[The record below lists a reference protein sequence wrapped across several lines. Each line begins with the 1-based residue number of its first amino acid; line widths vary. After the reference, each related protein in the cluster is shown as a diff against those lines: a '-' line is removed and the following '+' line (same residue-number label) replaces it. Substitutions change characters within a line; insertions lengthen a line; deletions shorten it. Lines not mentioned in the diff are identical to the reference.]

1 MNLKEILKSFLPN
14 DLLNLSCHL
23 TQRIISSFNLNTAS
37 CDETQDFKM
46 CLIQELNKIRMKGIV
61 FLLTLC

>member
-14 DLLNLSCHL
+14 DVLNFSCHL
-23 TQRIISSFNLNTAS
+23 TQRIISSFNFNTAS

-46 CLIQELNKIRMKGIV
+46 CNPGVKQDKDEKAS
-61 FLLTLC
+61 FFC